1 LAEGRQKRGGERRM
15 AADLSHSL
23 QERGAFVE
31 SNREGD
37 LGEVF
42 ADGGLE
48 DGPERDGRTFVAA
61 EKREKKPDRIVLRQT
76 RLALPQ
82 RRERTKIW

>member
-61 EKREKKPDRIVLRQT
+61 EKREKKPDRIVLPSDKACIT
-76 RLALPQ
+76 SKA
-82 RRERTKIW
+82 